1 MSEQLN
7 RNDIRLD
14 IDAILA
20 NKATMPSKDRQ
31 RLTALL
37 TQLEMAWHDYGKA
50 IGERNAQL
58 LNGAQA

>member
-7 RNDIRLD
+7 RNDIRLS

-31 RLTALL
+31 RLTTLL

-58 LNGAQA
+58 LNGVQA